1 MLTLE
6 LIALKL
12 LCTCFALFIDLL
24 FRNIDLHRIFFKK
37 KRCKS
42 TIRMRFCK
50 FFVKFDDEQTEK
62 KDENTIDDEIKKI
75 VGSADALIKVLEKI
89 APEVNSD
96 KVVNPEA
103 FLKIIKP
110 LCVSVENTLPM
121 LMECQ
126 DNLEYLKD
134 DNAYVLRQ
142 KVAHIE
148 DDLLPPLLAYIRDH
162 DKKKE

>member
-1 MLTLE
+1 M
-6 LIALKL
+6 
-12 LCTCFALFIDLL
+12 
-24 FRNIDLHRIFFKK
+24 
-37 KRCKS
+37 
-42 TIRMRFCK
+42 
-50 FFVKFDDEQTEK
+50 
-62 KDENTIDDEIKKI
+62 
-75 VGSADALIKVLEKI
+75 GSADALIKVLEKI

-148 DDLLPPLLAYIRDH
+148 DDLLPPLLAYIREH
-162 DKKKE
+162 DKKKD

>member
-1 MLTLE
+1 MHNSSRA
-6 LIALKL
+6 I
-12 LCTCFALFIDLL
+12 
-24 FRNIDLHRIFFKK
+24 
-37 KRCKS
+37 S
-42 TIRMRFCK
+42 SS
-50 FFVKFDDEQTEK
+50 
-62 KDENTIDDEIKKI
+62 DDEIKKI

-148 DDLLPPLLAYIRDH
+148 DDLLPPLLVYIRDH